1 MHYLKISNAH
11 IKLAYMNQS
20 DRILALALHKRVL
33 RAADVRQ
40 QGWPPQLLLSLARAG
55 KLKRVARG
63 LYSLPETEITEHQA
77 ALEVCQR
84 VPKAVLCLLSALQFH
99 EVGTQMPHAVW
110 IALPE
115 GTQTP
120 ALDYP
125 TLRVA
130 RLRGAAYSEG
140 IETVTSYGAP
150 IRVYSVAKTVTDC
163 FKFRHKMGLDVALE
177 ALKDAWRA
185 HKITMAEITHFAKI
199 NRVEKVMQ
207 PYLEAMVA

>member
-1 MHYLKISNAH
+1 
-11 IKLAYMNQS
+11 MNQS
-20 DRILALALHKRVL
+20 DHILELARHRRVL
-33 RAADVRQ
+33 CAADVRQ
-40 QGWPPQLLLSLARAG
+40 HGWSPQLLLSLTQAG
-55 KLKRVARG
+55 KLQRVARG
-63 LYSLPETEITEHQA
+63 LYSLPETEVTEHQA

-99 EVGTQMPHAVW
+99 EVGTQMPHEVW

-140 IETVTSYGAP
+140 IETVTSHGAP
-150 IRVYSVAKTVTDC
+150 TKS
-163 FKFRHKMGLDVALE
+163 
-177 ALKDAWRA
+177 
-185 HKITMAEITHFAKI
+185 
-199 NRVEKVMQ
+199 
-207 PYLEAMVA
+207 P

>member
-1 MHYLKISNAH
+1 
-11 IKLAYMNQS
+11 MNQS
-20 DRILALALHKRVL
+20 DHILELAQHKRVL

-40 QGWPPQLLLSLARAG
+40 QGCSPQLLLKMHQAG
-55 KLKRVARG
+55 KLQRVARG
-63 LYSLPETEITEHQA
+63 LYSLPDAEITEYQA

-99 EVGTQMPHAVW
+99 EVGTQMPHEVW
-110 IALPE
+110 IALPQ

-120 ALDYP
+120 VLDYP
-125 TLRVA
+125 KLRLA

-140 IETVTSYGAP
+140 IEIVTEHGAP

-163 FKFRHKMGLDVALE
+163 FKFRNKIGLDVALE
-177 ALKDAWRA
+177 ALKDAWRKR
-185 HKITMAEITHFAKI
+185 KITMAEISHFAKI

-207 PYLEAMVA
+207 PYLEAVVV